1 MCMVLAQ
8 VFVRQVVGFRIDITN
23 CFILAFIIE
32 GGGGREEVEGGVP
45 PGKSYHMQVVPRKG
59 WGQSGEQVHRFWF
72 VVVHLVIQR

>member
-1 MCMVLAQ
+1 MVLAQ

-32 GGGGREEVEGGVP
+32 GGGGGGRVP

-59 WGQSGEQVHRFWF
+59 RGQSGEQVHRFWF